1 MIKIKDYELFKEIGK
16 GNFGVVYL
24 TKKKNYQNL
33 FSTKVI
39 DMTKMNELML
49 NYLQNEIDIMIELS
63 SHPNIVTIFDVI
75 KSQTHCYVVM
85 EYCNGGSL
93 EECLERYG
101 KPFPIIIIQHF
112 MRQIVSGVRFMHSR
126 KIMHRDIKLENILVN
141 FKTEEDKN
149 KLNLLSSEV
158 KIIDFGLS
166 KKLGTNEVAYTIVG
180 SPINMDPLILK
191 KFNKPEKIKQ
201 LEGYNEKADIWS
213 LGTICYEMLTNQKLF
228 NVDNLEELLSK
239 IEKGNYAIPTNIQ
252 LSNEIISFLNGMLQ
266 YEGELRLSAELL
278 SQHEFLVKNV
288 KNFVNVQ
295 LSKISKKVEGKNII
309 INIKSNTT
317 IREVFD
323 KNSKV
328 DWEIYINGLLKE
340 YKEAEN
346 YFKENNLTNQEKKAN
361 NLCAQIK
368 KIKAEFEKGRT
379 TDLISLPKPVIPE
392 FIYGCTAEHRNQ
404 RFNEI
409 YSKNINLKN
418 QIESTLNSLKYSNYQ
433 GNPELKQKYERNMAI
448 LKRINENI
456 MNIQNNYQNIW
467 VRAPDII
474 KGPNQNIANNNN
486 ISKINN
492 NSNSISNQIKII
504 VKRVDNI
511 KENLNL
517 FISIRINEKRRIN
530 QDVNLKAEKGFNQDL
545 LFQLNGEDYKY
556 VDHFILEISN
566 NSNFN
571 RPKSNAVNIGEIKFG
586 KPITF
591 NFLMSED
598 KMEMV
603 NLIISFIKPKL
614 SIKSSVSFDNLD
626 ILNIKFYPP
635 FNGKNS
641 ATEKIKNLLK

>member
-1 MIKIKDYELFKEIGK
+1 MIKIKDYELFKEIGR

-24 TKKKNYQNL
+24 TKKKNYSYL
-33 FSTKVI
+33 LSTKVI
-39 DMTKMNELML
+39 DMSKMTQVMM
-49 NYLQNEIDIMIELS
+49 NYLQFEIDIMRELS
-63 SHPNIVTIFDVI
+63 THPNIVTIFDVI

-85 EYCNGGSL
+85 EYINGGSL

-101 KPFPIIIIQHF
+101 KPFPIVIIQHF
-112 MRQIVSGVRFMHSR
+112 MRQIVSGVRFMHSK

-166 KKLGTNEVAYTIVG
+166 KKLGTNEVAHTLVG
-180 SPINMDPLILK
+180 SPINMDPHILQ

-213 LGTICYEMLTNQKLF
+213 LGTICYEMLTDQKLF
-228 NVDNLEELLSK
+228 NVDNIEELLSK

-252 LSNEIISFLNGMLQ
+252 LSNEVISFLNGMLQ
-266 YEGELRLSAELL
+266 YEGDLRLSAEQLYH
-278 SQHEFLVKNV
+278 HEFLVKNV
-288 KNFVNVQ
+288 KDFVNVQ
-295 LSKISKKVEGKNII
+295 LNKISKKVEGSNII

-328 DWEIYINGLLKE
+328 DWEIYINGLLNE

-346 YFKENNLTNQEKKAN
+346 FFREHNLNNQEKKAN
-361 NLCAQIK
+361 NICLQIK
-368 KIKAEFEKGRT
+368 KIKEQFEMGRT
-379 TDLISLPKPVIPE
+379 TDLVSLPKPVIPE
-392 FIYGCTAEHRNQ
+392 FIYGCTTEHRNKK
-404 RFNEI
+404 FNEI
-409 YSKNINLKN
+409 YSKNLNEKN
-418 QIESTLNSLKYSNYQ
+418 QIESALNSIKKLNYQ
-433 GNPELKQKYERNMAI
+433 GNPDLKQKYERNMAM
-448 LKRINENI
+448 LKKINENI
-456 MNIQNNYQNIW
+456 MNIQNNYKNKW
-467 VRAPDII
+467 VRAPDIVKDLNKN
-474 KGPNQNIANNNN
+474 KGNSIINNN
-486 ISKINN
+486 ISPK
-492 NSNSISNQIKII
+492 QIKII
-504 VKRVDNI
+504 AKRVDNI

-517 FISIRINEKRRIN
+517 FISIRINEKRRIS
-530 QDVNLKAEKGFNQDL
+530 QDISLKYENGFNQDF
-545 LFQLNGEDYKY
+545 LFDLNAEDFRY

-571 RPKSNAVNIGEIKFG
+571 KPKSNAVNIGEIKFG

-591 NFLMSED
+591 NFLVSED

-603 NLIISFIKPKL
+603 NLIISFITTLK
-614 SIKSSVSFDNLD
+614 STIKSSVSLDNKD
-626 ILNIKFYPP
+626 IFNIKFYPP

-641 ATEKIKNLLK
+641 ATEKINKLLK

>member
-24 TKKKNYQNL
+24 TKKKNYSNL
-33 FSTKVI
+33 LSTKVI
-39 DMTKMNELML
+39 DMSKMDQVML
-49 NYLQNEIDIMIELS
+49 NYLQFEIDIMIELS
-63 SHPNIVTIFDVI
+63 SHPNIITIFDVI

-93 EECLERYG
+93 EDCLERYG
-101 KPFPIIIIQHF
+101 KPFPIVIIQHF

-166 KKLGTNEVAYTIVG
+166 KKLGTNEVAHTLVG
-180 SPINMDPLILK
+180 SPINMDPFILK
-191 KFNKPEKIKQ
+191 KFNKPEKIRK

-228 NVDNLEELLSK
+228 NVDNIEELLSK

-266 YEGELRLSAELL
+266 YDGELRLSAELL

-288 KNFVNVQ
+288 KDFINVQ
-295 LSKISKKVEGKNII
+295 LSKISKKVEGSNII
-309 INIKSNTT
+309 INIKNNTT

-323 KNSKV
+323 TNLKV
-328 DWEIYINGLLKE
+328 DWEIYINGLLNE

-346 YFKENNLTNQEKKAN
+346 YFRENKLINQEKKASN
-361 NLCAQIK
+361 ICLQIK
-368 KIKAEFEKGRT
+368 KIKAQFDMGRT

-392 FIYGCTAEHRNQ
+392 FIYGCTKEHRNQ
-404 RFNEI
+404 KFNEI
-409 YSKNINLKN
+409 YSINVNVKN
-418 QIESTLNSLKYSNYQ
+418 QIESTLNSIKPNIQ
-433 GNPELKQKYERNMAI
+433 GNAELKQKYERNMAI
-448 LKRINENI
+448 LKKINENI
-456 MNIQNNYQNIW
+456 MNIQNNYKNIW

-474 KGPNQNIANNNN
+474 KGLNQNKGNFNSNTIT
-486 ISKINN
+486 
-492 NSNSISNQIKII
+492 NSNSNQLKII
-504 VKRVDNI
+504 AKRVDNI

-530 QDVNLKAEKGFNQDL
+530 QDVSLKYENGFNQDL
-545 LFQLNGEDYKY
+545 IFELNAEDFKY

-571 RPKSNAVNIGEIKFG
+571 KPKSNAVNIGEIKFG

-591 NFLMSED
+591 NFLVSED

-603 NLIISFIKPKL
+603 NLIISFITLKS
-614 SIKSSVSFDNLD
+614 SIKSSVSFENKD
-626 ILNIKFYPP
+626 IFNIKFYPP

-641 ATEKIKNLLK
+641 ATEKINKLLK

>member
-24 TKKKNYQNL
+24 TKKKNYSNL
-33 FSTKVI
+33 LSTKVI
-39 DMTKMNELML
+39 DTSKMTQVMM
-49 NYLQNEIDIMIELS
+49 NYLQFEIDNMRELS

-101 KPFPIIIIQHF
+101 KPFPIVIVQHF
-112 MRQIVSGVRFMHSR
+112 MRQIVSGVRFMHSK

-149 KLNLLSSEV
+149 KLNLLSSDA

-166 KKLGTNEVAYTIVG
+166 KKLGTNEVAHTLVG
-180 SPINMDPLILK
+180 SPINMDPRILQ

-213 LGTICYEMLTNQKLF
+213 LGTICYEMLTDQKLF
-228 NVDNLEELLSK
+228 NVDNIEELISK

-252 LSNEIISFLNGMLQ
+252 LSNEVISFLNCMLQ
-266 YEGELRLSAELL
+266 YEGELRLSAEQL

-288 KNFVNVQ
+288 KDFVNVQ
-295 LSKISKKVEGKNII
+295 LNKISKKVEGSNII

-328 DWEIYINGLLKE
+328 DWEIYINGLLNE

-346 YFKENNLTNQEKKAN
+346 FFRENNLNNQEKKAN
-361 NLCAQIK
+361 NICLQIK
-368 KIKAEFEKGRT
+368 KIKEQFEKGRT
-379 TDLISLPKPVIPE
+379 TDLVSLPKPVIPE

-404 RFNEI
+404 KFNEI
-409 YSKNINLKN
+409 YSKNLNEKN
-418 QIESTLNSLKYSNYQ
+418 QIESALNSIKKLNYQ
-433 GNPELKQKYERNMAI
+433 GNAELKQKYERNMAM

-456 MNIQNNYQNIW
+456 MNIQNNYKNKW
-467 VRAPDII
+467 VRAPDIV
-474 KGPNQNIANNNN
+474 KDLNKNKANSNINNNN
-486 ISKINN
+486 INPK
-492 NSNSISNQIKII
+492 QIKII
-504 VKRVDNI
+504 AKRVDNI

-517 FISIRINEKRRIN
+517 YISIRINEKRRIN
-530 QDVNLKAEKGFNQDL
+530 HDVSLKYENGFNQDF
-545 LFQLNGEDYKY
+545 LFDLNAEDFRY

-571 RPKSNAVNIGEIKFG
+571 KPKSNAVNIGEIKFG

-591 NFLMSED
+591 NFLVSED

-603 NLIISFIKPKL
+603 NLIISFITTLK
-614 SIKSSVSFDNLD
+614 STIKSSVSLDNKD
-626 ILNIKFYPP
+626 IFNIKFYPP

-641 ATEKIKNLLK
+641 ATEKINKLLK